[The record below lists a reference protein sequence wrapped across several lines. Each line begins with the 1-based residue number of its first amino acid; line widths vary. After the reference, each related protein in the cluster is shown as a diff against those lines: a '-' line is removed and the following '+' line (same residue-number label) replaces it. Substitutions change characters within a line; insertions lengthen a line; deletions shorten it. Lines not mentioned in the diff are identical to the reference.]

1 LFAIG
6 RMAMLAILNWCWK
19 LTTASKPWRA
29 VTGSYT
35 PPGPPPVHP
44 WPTKER
50 HVEGSWSYGVF
61 VQEHGSISRGLLWPE
76 QVLQDHHFGGHFLL
90 LILTSSLSTV
100 KMSIRVLRP
109 PICCKKLEGS
119 TFAFSI
125 ALIAART
132 SVAGTFLLLA
142 AVFSIATCYDTSS
155 LLSGAA
161 NRNSSSPSSSV
172 EDGSNRNR
180 LLMSGVKLRSVFVI
194 STWLRT
200 DQKSEQLNRS

>member
-1 LFAIG
+1 MVFLRLSA
-6 RMAMLAILNWCWK
+6 R
-19 LTTASKPWRA
+19 
-29 VTGSYT
+29 
-35 PPGPPPVHP
+35 
-44 WPTKER
+44 KER
-50 HVEGSWSYGVF
+50 L
-61 VQEHGSISRGLLWPE
+61 QEHGGISGGLLWPE
-76 QVLQDHHFGGHFLL
+76 QVLQDHQFGGHFLL

-132 SVAGTFLLLA
+132 SIAGTFPLLA
-142 AVFSIATCYDTSS
+142 AVLSIATCYDTSS
-155 LLSGAA
+155 LVSGAA
-161 NRNSSSPSSSV
+161 NRKNSSSV

-180 LLMSGVKLRSVFVI
+180 LLMSGVKLHSVFVI

-200 DQKSEQLNRS
+200 DQKSEQLRRS